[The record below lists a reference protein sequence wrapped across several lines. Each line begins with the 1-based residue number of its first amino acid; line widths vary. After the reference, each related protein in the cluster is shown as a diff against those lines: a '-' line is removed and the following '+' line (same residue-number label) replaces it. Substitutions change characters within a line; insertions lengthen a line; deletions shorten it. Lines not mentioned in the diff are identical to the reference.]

1 MHVVL
6 LERSDDGRVMSGWKG
21 SVGKRRV
28 VEVGASRKGDE

>member
-21 SVGKRRV
+21 SVGKRRGI
-28 VEVGASRKGDE
+28 EEGG